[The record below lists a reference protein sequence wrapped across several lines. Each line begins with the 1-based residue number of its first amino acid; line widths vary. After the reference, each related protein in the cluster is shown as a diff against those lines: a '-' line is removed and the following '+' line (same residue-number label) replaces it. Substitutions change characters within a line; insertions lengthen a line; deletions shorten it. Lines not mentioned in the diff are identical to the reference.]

1 MVQNLQNIVN
11 ITRHDVGLHTG
22 AAAKQLIINLAI
34 GCSGEQPYIMFFS
47 R

>member
-11 ITRHDVGLHTG
+11 ITRHDVVLHPG

-34 GCSGEQPYIMFFS
+34 GCSGEQPYIM
-47 R
+47 